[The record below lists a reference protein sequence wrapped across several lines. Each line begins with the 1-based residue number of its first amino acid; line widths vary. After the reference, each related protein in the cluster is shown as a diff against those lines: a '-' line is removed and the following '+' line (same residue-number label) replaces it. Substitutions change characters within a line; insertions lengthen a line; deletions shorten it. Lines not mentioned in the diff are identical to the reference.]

1 MERKAF
7 ILFISIQLSGDTIS
21 FSEIITIAILAFDFV
36 ISIWDAYAGGYS
48 LGMLKKT
55 NDKSKFK
62 RISAI
67 SAVGLGFV
75 GSVYVIAT
83 VLGFVAAWLG
93 YISFA
98 ALEFILSFNM
108 VFLGILIIGFGLII
122 TIQSIIIAAQRR
134 NIWSILIAIY
144 NSFALGFD
152 IWMYISTFKESA
164 GIITRSTRRSQG
176 NGFAIIVIAVLL
188 AIIIVHAAYK
198 HGYKKGMAML
208 PLQKTTKNAKN

>member
-1 MERKAF
+1 LRSQ
-7 ILFISIQLSGDTIS
+7 IGDCIS
-21 FSEIITIAILAFDFV
+21 FAEIFTIIIIAVDFV
-36 ISIWDAYAGGYS
+36 ISIWDAYAGGFS

-62 RISAI
+62 KASAI

-83 VLGFVAAWLG
+83 VLGFAAAWLG

-98 ALEFILSFNM
+98 TLEFILSFNL

-134 NIWSILIAIY
+134 NAWSILIAVY

-152 IWMYISTFKESA
+152 IWMYVSAFKESA

-176 NGFAIIVIAVLL
+176 SGLVVIIVAVLI
-188 AIIIVHAAYK
+188 AFIIVHAAYK
-198 HGYKKGMAML
+198 HGYKKGLNGMQGKAGAMHSR
-208 PLQKTTKNAKN
+208 A

>member
-1 MERKAF
+1 MRVCF
-7 ILFISIQLSGDTIS
+7 GDIIS
-21 FSEIITIAILAFDFV
+21 FAEALTIIIIVFDFF

-48 LGMLKKT
+48 LGMIKKT
-55 NDKSKFK
+55 GDKSKFK
-62 RISAI
+62 KASAV

-75 GSVYVIAT
+75 GAVYVIAT

-98 ALEFILSFNM
+98 TLEFILSFNM

-122 TIQSIIIAAQRR
+122 TIQSIIIAAQRKS
-134 NIWSILIAIY
+134 IWSILLAVY

-152 IWMYISTFKESA
+152 IWMYVSTFKEST

-176 NGFAIIVIAVLL
+176 NGLVIIIIAVLL
-188 AIIIVHAAYK
+188 AFLIVHAAYK
-198 HGYKKGMAML
+198 HGYKKGIAAL
-208 PLQKTTKNAKN
+208 ANQQSPRHARL